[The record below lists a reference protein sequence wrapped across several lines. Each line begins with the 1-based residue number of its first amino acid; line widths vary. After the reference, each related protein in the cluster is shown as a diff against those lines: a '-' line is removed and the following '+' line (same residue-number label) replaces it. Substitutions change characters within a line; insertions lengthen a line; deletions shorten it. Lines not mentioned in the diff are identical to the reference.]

1 MTALNVTFVT
11 ENPSQLYTIFCYISK
26 EKKEMEFSND
36 HPKMALM
43 VSSPLGF
50 MRATAVEVTYVT
62 VLAININQYLSI
74 WTKKELIAAFK
85 IEIHLPLDT
94 FLNFIFVIHWQ

>member
-11 ENPSQLYTIFCYISK
+11 ENPSQLYTLFYHISK
-26 EKKEMEFSND
+26 ELKERKFSD
-36 HPKMALM
+36 DQPKMALM

-62 VLAININQYLSI
+62 VLAISVNQYLSI
-74 WTKKELIAAFK
+74 
-85 IEIHLPLDT
+85 
-94 FLNFIFVIHWQ
+94 